1 MPHDLTTERVWAEIE
16 KRIFGVL
23 GTVSRKGRP
32 LTSGIVYKVKDR
44 RLLISTG
51 RSTQKARN
59 IEAHPRVSVTV
70 TVERRIP
77 FLPWIKI
84 PPATITF
91 SGEARFLPP
100 SEVDRKI
107 QDRLIGT
114 LFPEPRGP
122 GGCVLHRGE
131 APGALR
137 DLRDRGFAPHHA
149 QTRGGH
155 GAGSGLSISPR
166 KMPFPFR

>member
-1 MPHDLTTERVWAEIE
+1 MPPDLTTERVWAEIE

-32 LTSGIVYKVKDR
+32 LTSGIQYKVKDR
-44 RLLISTG
+44 RLLIGTG

-59 IEAHPRVSVTV
+59 VEAHPRVSITV

-84 PPATITF
+84 PPAAITF
-91 SGEARFLPP
+91 PGEARLLPP

-114 LFPEPRGP
+114 LSLSPEALADVCYIEVRPQGHFVTYGIGVSLRTMLKP
-122 GGCVLHRGE
+122 GE
-131 APGALR
+131 AMARVPV
-137 DLRDRGFAPHHA
+137 
-149 QTRGGH
+149 
-155 GAGSGLSISPR
+155 
-166 KMPFPFR
+166 

>member
-114 LFPEPRGP
+114 LSLSPEALADACYIEVRPQGHFVTYGIGVSLRTMHKP
-122 GGCVLHRGE
+122 EE
-131 APGALR
+131 AMARVPV
-137 DLRDRGFAPHHA
+137 
-149 QTRGGH
+149 
-155 GAGSGLSISPR
+155 
-166 KMPFPFR
+166 